1 MSYSIDLAGP
11 ANLVGVGNQSITS
24 EEIYAFIQSHRH
36 FSTEALKIDPFDGEW
51 LFLPVLTSI
60 IDNPDTPLKVRETAN
75 AMYRSEFIRGW

>member
-1 MSYSIDLAGP
+1 MSSSINLAGH
-11 ANLVGVGNQSITS
+11 ANLVSVVNQSITT

-60 IDNPDTPLKVRETAN
+60 IDNPDTPLEIRVAASE
-75 AMYRSEFIRGW
+75 MYRSEFTRGW